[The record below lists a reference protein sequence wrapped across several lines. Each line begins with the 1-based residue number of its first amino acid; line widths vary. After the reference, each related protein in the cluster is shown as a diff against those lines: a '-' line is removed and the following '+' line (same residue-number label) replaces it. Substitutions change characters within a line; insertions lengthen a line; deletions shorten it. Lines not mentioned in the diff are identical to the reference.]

1 METVFMQKYIDIL
14 VIENRIGLSSVQK
27 RCLYQ
32 SDYQLI
38 NKNTNLKLFG
48 NHN

>member
-27 RCLYQ
+27 GAFIKVIINWLTKT
-32 SDYQLI
+32 LI
-38 NKNTNLKLFG
+38 
-48 NHN
+48 